1 VGVHH
6 TTGWAISTA
15 WAASTVYAVGDF
27 RANDS
32 GKVYVVTTAGA
43 SAGSGGPTGTATATV
58 DGTVT
63 LRYVGVTA
71 VFKTFGAV
79 AA

>member
-1 VGVHH
+1 
-6 TTGWAISTA
+6 
-15 WAASTVYAVGDF
+15 
-27 RANDS
+27 
-32 GKVYVVTTAGA
+32 
-43 SAGSGGPTGTATATV
+43 V